1 MLHKAKAIVLHN
13 IKYGE
18 SGIITHVYTN
28 THGRQSILVQGVR
41 KKNSRVS
48 ANLFQPLSLLI
59 IDAYIK
65 ENREIQRIKEV
76 KPFCILN
83 NLYLDIRRSTI
94 AIFISELLYRTLL
107 EAEPNPPLFDFLFNT
122 IQILDVL
129 EEGLEN
135 FHLIFLIQ
143 FTKFLGI
150 YPGVNSDLDQFQK
163 NKGISIIGLLDYSLS
178 DSGKL
183 NMDSLTRAQTLK
195 QLVSYYEDHLEGMG
209 QIRSL
214 KILQEVFHY

>member
-1 MLHKAKAIVLHN
+1 MLLKAKAIVLHT

-18 SGIITHVYTN
+18 SDIIAHLYTN
-28 THGRQSILVQGVR
+28 THGRQSILVKGVR
-41 KKNSRVS
+41 KKNQRLS

-59 IDAYIK
+59 IDASVK

-83 NLYLDIRRSTI
+83 SLYLDIRRSTI
-94 AIFISELLYRTLL
+94 AIFIGELLYRTLL
-107 EAEPNPPLFDFLFNT
+107 EAEPNQPLFEFLFNS

-129 EEGLEN
+129 EEGVEN

-150 YPGVNSDLDQFQK
+150 YPGVYLDFDKFQK
-163 NKGISIIGLLDYSLS
+163 NNGVNILSLLDYSLS
-178 DSGKL
+178 DSAKL
-183 NMDSLTRAQTLK
+183 KMDNRTRAQILK
-195 QLVSYYEDHLEGMG
+195 QLVLYYEDHLDGMG